1 MMNVAPVTLEG
12 RHVRLEPLAEGHAA
26 DLFAAAHDRD
36 MWAYM
41 AYGPFES
48 RADFDAY
55 LKTAVAPT
63 AAGVEVAFAILHLGS
78 GRAVGSTR
86 YMSIERA
93 HYGLEIGHTW
103 LDPRHWRT
111 PVNTE
116 CKYLL
121 LRHAFETLG
130 AIRVQLKT
138 DSRNVRSQQAI
149 ARLGAVREGLLRK
162 HMVVKEGYHRD
173 TVMFS
178 IIAPEWPA
186 VRAGLEAKLRG

>member
-1 MMNVAPVTLEG
+1 MMNVQPITLEG
-12 RHVRLEPLAEGHAA
+12 RHVRLEPLAESHAA
-26 DLFAAAHDRD
+26 DLFEAARD
-36 MWAYM
+36 PDLWAYM
-41 AYGPFES
+41 VYGPFVS
-48 RADFDAY
+48 RADFDVY
-55 LKTAVAPT
+55 LKNAVAPT
-63 AAGVEVAFAILHLGS
+63 AAGLEAGFAILHLAS

-86 YMSIERA
+86 YMNIERA
-93 HYGLEIGHTW
+93 HHGLEIGHTW

-138 DSRNVRSQQAI
+138 DARNVRSQQAI
-149 ARLGAVREGLLRK
+149 ARLGAVREGVLRK
-162 HMVVKEGYHRD
+162 HMIVKHGYHRD

-178 IIAPEWPA
+178 ITAPEWPA
-186 VRAGLEAKLRG
+186 VRAGLEGKLQG